1 MSRLTRNR
9 ACSWTCLTASE
20 RLVAAGTAEDR
31 LVIVWSAASGQ
42 VVAALPGHTSP
53 LTSLHFSLV
62 SITGCRPPPLLNPM
76 EGRARI
82 FKRLWSPGINSK
94 V

>member
-62 SITGCRPPPLLNPM
+62 SITGCRPSAPPLFLYAR
-76 EGRARI
+76 EGR
-82 FKRLWSPGINSK
+82 
-94 V
+94 

>member
-1 MSRLTRNR
+1 MISGVEVSRLSRNR
-9 ACSWTCLTASE
+9 ATSWTCLTASQE
-20 RLVAAGTAEDR
+20 LVAAGTAEDR

-53 LTSLHFSLV
+53 LTSLDFYWVRRAS
-62 SITGCRPPPLLNPM
+62 SIYNHRP
-76 EGRARI
+76 
-82 FKRLWSPGINSK
+82 S